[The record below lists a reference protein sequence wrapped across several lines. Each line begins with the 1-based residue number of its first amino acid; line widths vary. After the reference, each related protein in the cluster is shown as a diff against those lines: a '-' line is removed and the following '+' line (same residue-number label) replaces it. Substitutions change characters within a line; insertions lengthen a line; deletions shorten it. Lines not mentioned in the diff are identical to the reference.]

1 MNHNA
6 VTFIEN
12 AKLLKVELPEA
23 VRELAVAPPA
33 LDLNKLPDAIVTGN
47 TLIDYSKSAPES
59 RGPLSL
65 ALTFATLA
73 ANGEVGLNA
82 SEDEWFASYKSNLM
96 RIGLDVS
103 PSSFTRSTLRKK
115 GLSVHEAI
123 IPFLTIAL
131 GGIGVGPVI
140 LALLEN
146 LKKEDENQPW
156 IRLFDQQ
163 SKRFETKEI
172 YIGAVSSDA
181 VETRMRHVAARLSV
195 DDRETNILFFKIN
208 STAAEFESA
217 TTEII
222 GNNHLLSVLE
232 KPLGDRL
239 GEIALQAILAA
250 KLVREGSG

>member
-1 MNHNA
+1 MNRNA
-6 VTFIEN
+6 VSFIET
-12 AKLLKVELPEA
+12 AKLLPSGMPQGM
-23 VRELAVAPPA
+23 RELGVAPPA
-33 LDLNKLPDAIVTGN
+33 LDLNKLPAAVVTGN

-65 ALTFATLA
+65 VLTFATLA
-73 ANGEVGLNA
+73 ANGVVGLDA
-82 SEDEWFASYKSNLM
+82 PEDEWFASYKSNLM
-96 RIGLDVS
+96 QIGLNVS
-103 PSSFTRSTLRKK
+103 PSSFTRSTFRKQ
-115 GLSVHEAI
+115 GLAVHEAI

-131 GGIGVGPVI
+131 GGVGVGPII

-172 YIGAVSSDA
+172 YLGAASTGA
-181 VETRMRHVAARLSV
+181 VETHLRHVAARLSL
-195 DDRETNILFFKIN
+195 DDRDTNILFFKIN

-217 TTEII
+217 TTDII

-232 KPLGDRL
+232 KPLSDRL
-239 GEIALQAILAA
+239 GEMALQAILAA
-250 KLVREGSG
+250 KLVREGPS